1 MITYLLYR
9 PYSTGKK
16 TISEAIA
23 DKHDS
28 SFFKEMMFW
37 LVAMGVLV
45 LLLPWNFTTVGY
57 CFICYIM
64 ANVTILF
71 SMSQDLYPIL
81 KQDDVLSTHT
91 YHNVSIEKTKGLR
104 IRFTN
109 GESKFYPRY
118 MIRKL
123 YLNGEHIDIYDL
135 PEDEATYKSVTVEKV
150 LLVPDSE
157 LKYTDEFSKQK
168 YSIKVNS

>member
-23 DKHDS
+23 DKHHS
-28 SFFKEMMFW
+28 SFFKEMISW
-37 LVAMGVLV
+37 LVVMGVLV
-45 LLLPWNFTTVGY
+45 LLLPLNFTTAGY

-64 ANVTILF
+64 ATVAILF
-71 SMSQDLYPIL
+71 SISQDLYPSF
-81 KQDDVLSTHT
+81 KQSKVLSTQT

-109 GESKFYPRY
+109 HESNFYHSFI
-118 MIRKL
+118 IRKL
-123 YLNGEHIDIYDL
+123 YLNGERIDIYDF
-135 PEDEATYKSVTVEKV
+135 PKDEKAYKSVTVEKV
-150 LLVPDSE
+150 LIVPDSE
-157 LKYTDEFSKQK
+157 LQYTDEFSRQR
-168 YSIKVNS
+168 YIIKVNS